1 MVAFSCL
8 ISTRL
13 FWRYAPAPLH
23 LCVQL

>member
-23 LCVQL
+23 LRVQL